1 MFNERNVGVKTK
13 TLRLLWRKK
22 TEFLIKIQETNTR
35 NVHIVYSR
43 SWIHKT
49 KKKKKKERKK
59 RKKKEK
65 KRKKKKEKEKGTK
78 IFIGYLTKL
87 IVSFLLLYIKRRI
100 IY

>member
-49 KKKKKKERKK
+49 KKKKKKK
-59 RKKKEK
+59 KKKEK
-65 KRKKKKEKEKGTK
+65 KRKEKKKEKRKRKRNKNFYWLFNETHCI
-78 IFIGYLTKL
+78 IFTT
-87 IVSFLLLYIKRRI
+87 LYKT
-100 IY
+100 

>member
-49 KKKKKKERKK
+49 KKKKKKEKKGKKKK
-59 RKKKEK
+59 RKE
-65 KRKKKKEKEKGTK
+65 KRKKKKKKEQK
-78 IFIGYLTKL
+78 
-87 IVSFLLLYIKRRI
+87 FLLVI
-100 IY
+100 

>member
-49 KKKKKKERKK
+49 KKKKKKKKERKK
-59 RKKKEK
+59 KKRKE
-65 KRKKKKEKEKGTK
+65 KRKKKKKKEQK
-78 IFIGYLTKL
+78 
-87 IVSFLLLYIKRRI
+87 FLLVI
-100 IY
+100 

>member
-49 KKKKKKERKK
+49 KKKKKKKKKERKK
-59 RKKKEK
+59 KKRKE
-65 KRKKKKEKEKGTK
+65 KRKKKKKKEQK
-78 IFIGYLTKL
+78 
-87 IVSFLLLYIKRRI
+87 FLLVI
-100 IY
+100 

>member
-49 KKKKKKERKK
+49 KKKKKK
-59 RKKKEK
+59 KKKEK
-65 KRKKKKEKEKGTK
+65 KRKEKKKEKRKRKRNKNFYWLFNETHCI
-78 IFIGYLTKL
+78 IFTT
-87 IVSFLLLYIKRRI
+87 LYKT
-100 IY
+100 